1 MDKQF
6 VEEWLNKLK
15 DYWFNKDID
24 NAVSLFKST
33 TFYQE
38 TPFMQPYTTLEEIN
52 EEWQHVKNENIQNI
66 EIKPLAIDGYTVI
79 AQWILKQNDINFDG
93 IYEIK
98 FNENKECIYFK
109 SWEMND
115 KKTIPESVLEY
126 GFDFDWD
133 EKDVWKLDYPTQEIV
148 IEMLEWH
155 FNIPFW
161 NWNNEWYVLKP
172 NDVINNPEKY
182 KTQYDRIMESDI
194 SYPIDVMPN
203 KERLVILDGLHRLV
217 KCKLLGMNKVKVR
230 IIPRSEIKNIS
241 K

>member
-1 MDKQF
+1 
-6 VEEWLNKLK
+6 
-15 DYWFNKDID
+15 
-24 NAVSLFKST
+24 
-33 TFYQE
+33 
-38 TPFMQPYTTLEEIN
+38 
-52 EEWQHVKNENIQNI
+52 
-66 EIKPLAIDGYTVI
+66 
-79 AQWILKQNDINFDG
+79 
-93 IYEIK
+93 
-98 FNENKECIYFK
+98 
-109 SWEMND
+109 MND
-115 KKTIPESVLEY
+115 RKTIPESVLEY

-133 EKDVWKLDYPTQEIV
+133 EKDIWKLDYPTQEIV

-172 NDVINNPEKY
+172 KDVIDNPEKY
-182 KTQYDRIMESDI
+182 KSQYDRIMKSDI

-217 KCKLLGMNKVKVR
+217 KCKLLGMNNIKVR